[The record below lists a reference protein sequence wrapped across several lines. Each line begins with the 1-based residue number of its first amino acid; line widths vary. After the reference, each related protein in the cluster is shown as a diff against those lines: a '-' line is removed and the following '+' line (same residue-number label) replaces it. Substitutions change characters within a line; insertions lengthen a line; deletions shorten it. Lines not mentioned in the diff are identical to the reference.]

1 MQRLLLLTQET
12 HCPMLLTTL
21 TNFFVA
27 NNTHCRITG
36 IQHLTSLRLRMFRC
50 MFNYRRDTETQGC
63 NQEFVTNN
71 HDNTPISIP
80 L

>member
-1 MQRLLLLTQET
+1 MRQLLLLTHKT

-21 TNFFVA
+21 KNFFVA

-36 IQHLTSLRLRMFRC
+36 IHLTSLRLGLFRLHV
-50 MFNYRRDTETQGC
+50 Q
-63 NQEFVTNN
+63 
-71 HDNTPISIP
+71 